1 MMNLKRQAQLEA
13 CEVDMTIPTS
23 DSTSLSRF
31 DEGLAAKAR
40 MMKRGLNKISIA
52 PVAPRELRSQ
62 NKQRVGAVSGLSP
75 PQIGQRAA
83 NEIGAWP
90 DLAAVKTPY
99 RVAQA
104 LGIAAANARSSAEAP
119 DQLLLH
125 RPDLNPR
132 PVPLQEPLEPIN
144 EVQQLQAQCVA
155 VVA

>member
-1 MMNLKRQAQLEA
+1 MINLKRQALLEA

-23 DSTSLSRF
+23 DSTSPSRF
-31 DEGLAAKAR
+31 DEDLAAKAR

-52 PVAPRELRSQ
+52 PVVLRELRSQ
-62 NKQRVGAVSGLSP
+62 NKLRVGAVSGLIP

-90 DLAAVKTPY
+90 DLDAVKTRH

-104 LGIAAANARSSAEAP
+104 LGIAAVNAKINAEALGLL
-119 DQLLLH
+119 QLHPPGLSPRHEPLL
-125 RPDLNPR
+125 
-132 PVPLQEPLEPIN
+132 EPLEPISA
-144 EVQQLQAQCVA
+144 VQLQPLCAA